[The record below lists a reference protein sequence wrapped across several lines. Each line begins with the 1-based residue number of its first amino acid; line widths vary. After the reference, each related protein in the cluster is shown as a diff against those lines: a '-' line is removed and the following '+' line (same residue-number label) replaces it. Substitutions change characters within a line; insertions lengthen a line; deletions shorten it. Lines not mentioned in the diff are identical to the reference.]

1 MRLMY
6 LCLIM
11 ASLMSAREY
20 PENFRLLISE
30 QHIKNRVAEIATQI
44 DVEYQDKELTLI
56 IVMKGA
62 ICLVADLMRVIKVPI
77 TLDYVQASSY
87 GQNGMNAGTLTLR
100 GIENLELKGKHVLI
114 VDDIFDTGHTMSE
127 IKKELLKQ
135 GPASLK
141 TLVLL
146 LKNKARTINELPDYT
161 LFTIENEFVIGYG
174 LDLNELYRGL
184 PGIYVFEN

>member
-100 GIENLELKGKHVLI
+100 GIENLELKDQHVLI

-174 LDLNELYRGL
+174 LDLNEIISRSSWYLC
-184 PGIYVFEN
+184 F